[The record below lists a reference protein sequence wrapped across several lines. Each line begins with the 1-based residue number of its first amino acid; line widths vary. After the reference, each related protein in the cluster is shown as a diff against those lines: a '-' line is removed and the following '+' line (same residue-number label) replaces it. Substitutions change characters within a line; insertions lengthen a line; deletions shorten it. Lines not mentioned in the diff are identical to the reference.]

1 MSALHLAPLHWDA
14 GKYAAYL
21 WPAYGISLIVLG
33 GVVIESLAAARRWRR
48 RAESLAARDIPAERA
63 E

>member
-1 MSALHLAPLHWDA
+1 MSALHLDA

-21 WPAYGISLIVLG
+21 WPAYGISLLVLG
-33 GVVIESLAAARRWRR
+33 GLVIESLAAARRWRK
-48 RAESLAARDIPAERA
+48 RAESLPPPERP